1 MFWNFKKQLWLVTNS
16 GKCKFTDIRQNVCH
30 NRVSEWLLFKWAIYH
45 LDIMPRTS
53 YVLMRW
59 WWWWWWCWCLFC
71 TRLTRVGFTIMLDH
85 WSSSQHVDMSL
96 KIQRVVFRLIR
107 WGLKSTIYHTRSIT
121 PRDKYAPSN
130 VHGSSSYL
138 IFKK

>member
-1 MFWNFKKQLWLVTNS
+1 LVLHHTENLRLHWSLIMYCIINNSCIHIHVHTISYYVLYCVNMFWNFKKQLWLVTNS
-16 GKCKFTDIRQNVCH
+16 GKCKFTNIRQNVCH

-71 TRLTRVGFTIMLDH
+71 TRLTRVGLTIMLDH
-85 WSSSQHVDMSL
+85 WSNSQHVDMSL
-96 KIQRVVFRLIR
+96 KIQR
-107 WGLKSTIYHTRSIT
+107 
-121 PRDKYAPSN
+121 
-130 VHGSSSYL
+130 
-138 IFKK
+138 